1 MPSLSSRF
9 ATDVMRLALPVRSP
23 YPLMQPCRCVA
34 PASTAA
40 IEFATAHP
48 VSLWAWMPRRAPV
61 AMASVTISPTWCGSM
76 PPLVSQSTTT
86 SAPASA
92 AVRTTSSA

>member
-1 MPSLSSRF
+1 M
-9 ATDVMRLALPVRSP
+9 
-23 YPLMQPCRCVA
+23 A

-40 IEFATAHP
+40 RVLATAQP
-48 VSLWAWMPRRAPV
+48 VSLWAWMPRLTPTSV
-61 AMASVTISPTWCGSM
+61 AAVTISPTHGGSI

-92 AVRTTSSA
+92 AVRTASSAYAGFSR